1 MALVF
6 HHTNFAQDRL
16 SLTQKNIMVFS
27 IYPNHM
33 MGQKATLQDIIPI
46 FPTFGFP
53 SSLPSLALSL
63 PSPSDSGPP
72 GSCPGGIGPSG
83 SPPENRESKS
93 FVTLSSG
100 LLTPQLTVASGVPY
114 SHGGV

>member
-16 SLTQKNIMVFS
+16 SLTQKIIMVFS

-63 PSPSDSGPP
+63 
-72 GSCPGGIGPSG
+72 
-83 SPPENRESKS
+83 
-93 FVTLSSG
+93 F
-100 LLTPQLTVASGVPY
+100 LLPLTQVLRAPAQEG
-114 SHGGV
+114 